1 MTITRS
7 QVLERARRW
16 PARSVPYSMS
26 KLRDG
31 YRTDCSGYVSMCWAI
46 PPGENGGWGGHS
58 TVTLVTEGY
67 MHEIAEREL
76 RPGDAIGR
84 CGPGTAGA
92 AGHIMLVES
101 YESGKITIWEQAG
114 GGPGPVRRTLSGM
127 PSGYRAWRYVG
138 IRDDEPAKPSKPKQT
153 VRPAPGPEVPYPL
166 PENYFFGPA
175 SWGDRSVSGLYKRRF
190 KGKTDREWLQ
200 TWVNQLRKRG
210 WPAGKGERYLTRFG
224 NDGIYGDEY
233 ATLIRAFQRDQ
244 GLRVDGL
251 LGPVTWRAAFHNPV
265 TP

>member
-31 YRTDCSGYVSMCWAI
+31 YRTDCIGYVSMCWAI
-46 PPGENGGWGGHS
+46 APGENGGWGGHS

-67 MHEIAEREL
+67 MHEIAERDL

-92 AGHIMLVES
+92 AGHIMLVVAYRPGRIEIA
-101 YESGKITIWEQAG
+101 EQSGAGWGPIW
-114 GGPGPVRRTLSGM
+114 RTLSRM
-127 PSGYRAWRYVG
+127 PDGYRAWRYRG
-138 IRDDEPAKPSKPKQT
+138 IVDDPKPEPKPK
-153 VRPAPGPEVPYPL
+153 PAPGPTYAYPL
-166 PENYFFGPA
+166 PAGHYFGPKN
-175 SWGDRSVSGLYKRRF
+175 GPDRSVSGFYGRRF
-190 KGKTDREWLQ
+190 RGRTDREWIKIFGE
-200 TWVNQLRKRG
+200 QLRKRG
-210 WPAGKGERYLTRFG
+210 WPIGRGQRYLRRYG
-224 NDGIYGDEY
+224 NDGLYGREY
-233 ATLIRAFQRDQ
+233 MELVAAFQHDQ
-244 GLRVDGL
+244 GLAVDGL
-251 LGPVTWRAAFHNPV
+251 CGPVTWRAAFHNPV